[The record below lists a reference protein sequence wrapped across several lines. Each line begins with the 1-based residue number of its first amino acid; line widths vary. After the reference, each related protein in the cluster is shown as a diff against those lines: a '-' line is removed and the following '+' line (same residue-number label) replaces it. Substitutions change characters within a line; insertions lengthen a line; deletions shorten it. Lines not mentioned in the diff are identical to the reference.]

1 MPLEGGSSRAAISAN
16 IATERNAGKPEK
28 QSVAIAYSKARGDA
42 AVASLD
48 PVRLDAICA
57 GMTKLQ
63 GRFDAYCA
71 RQDSNTSNP
80 LTTATR
86 VAAQQVSGKDVP
98 LMEYALSRK
107 PPG

>member
-1 MPLEGGSSRAAISAN
+1 
-16 IATERNAGKPEK
+16 
-28 QSVAIAYSKARGDA
+28 
-42 AVASLD
+42 
-48 PVRLDAICA
+48 
-57 GMTKLQ
+57 MTKLQ